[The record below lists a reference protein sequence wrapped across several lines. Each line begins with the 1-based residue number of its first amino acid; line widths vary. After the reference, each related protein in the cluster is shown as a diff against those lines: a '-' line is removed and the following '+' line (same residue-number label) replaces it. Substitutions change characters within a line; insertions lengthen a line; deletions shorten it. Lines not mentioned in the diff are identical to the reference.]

1 MHCGY
6 TVITPTQQPH
16 VVNILYAQRN
26 DAEDEVSL
34 AFLHASCSLAPSTD
48 AVARWAS
55 GCGCGCSGDISLGTD
70 GGKRGGGVR
79 GSWCFELQPASDRNQ
94 CVYIDQIP

>member
-26 DAEDEVSL
+26 DAEDEVSQL
-34 AFLHASCSLAPSTD
+34 PCMPPALWLLLLMLSLAGRVD
-48 AVARWAS
+48 VDVGVVA
-55 GCGCGCSGDISLGTD
+55 T
-70 GGKRGGGVR
+70 
-79 GSWCFELQPASDRNQ
+79 
-94 CVYIDQIP
+94 